1 MAKISGA
8 IFDCD
13 GTLLDSMCMWNSVFA
28 RLVESYGIDPT
39 PELIARIEA
48 ATLPHTSEMLHED
61 YGAGASSQEVLDH
74 IHSVVLNEY
83 VTNIKEMPGARAFV
97 ESLAAEGIPMI
108 VASSTTSSVLRH
120 VLAHFKLDKYF
131 IDIICTAEV
140 RDGRDK
146 DFPDVYLEALSRLG
160 TPIEETWVFEDAPF
174 AVRSSRSA
182 GFHVAGIHNDHDGR
196 DPEFIRAWSDIY
208 SENYESISLEAIRD
222 FDDASRKPLPE
233 EA

>member
-13 GTLLDSMCMWNSVFA
+13 GTLLDSMYMWDGLFI
-28 RLVESYGIDPT
+28 RLLESYGIEHT
-39 PELIARIEA
+39 PEFLAQLEA
-48 ATLPHTSEMLHED
+48 MTLPDTSNMLHER
-61 YGAGASSQEVLDH
+61 YGAGASAQEIIDRVHAFALH
-74 IHSVVLNEY
+74 EY
-83 VTNIKEMPGARAFV
+83 DTNIKEMPGARAFV

-108 VASSTTSSVLRH
+108 VASSTTSSVVRH
-120 VLAHFKLDKYF
+120 AMDHFGMGGYF
-131 IDIICTAEV
+131 NDVICTAEV

-160 TPIEETWVFEDAPF
+160 TPLEETWVFEDAPF
-174 AVRSSRSA
+174 AVRASRRA

-222 FDDASRKPLPE
+222 FDDASRRPLPE